1 MPQAFVVAAGLE
13 GSFATSQNAGET
25 WVQVKLP
32 VNGDIVA
39 ITASD
44 PLNITITTKVRG
56 ESFERDRLYK
66 ENDSK
71 LLISRDGGKRWT
83 EISMPSGDFETRDL
97 ETTGA
102 GKIWL
107 LQAPTEQAIRTAAY
121 YQWLS
126 HRGNSNDDK
135 TDWYTAQ
142 QRLLTRGLQYTPD
155 FGGTWIAAEV
165 PPFSFDS
172 LRRADSDEVFLLS
185 GVYGCASAELFE
197 NRIKIS
203 DLPHPAFVND
213 HRCEVQAPFPY
224 LHKWSC
230 DAVDRKTIVFCGAG
244 AFFTAT
250 HDLISYASAGDN

>member
-1 MPQAFVVAAGLE
+1 MANNRRLIKFMTPDLGLALVRGYSGPVWRSTDAGISWSKVLDGCYTALATVPQAFVVAAGLE

-107 LQAPTEQAIRTAAY
+107 LQAAIGVKSKRLFPICINGAAMLSIVKPLFFAALVRSSQRPTT
-121 YQWLS
+121 
-126 HRGNSNDDK
+126 
-135 TDWYTAQ
+135 
-142 QRLLTRGLQYTPD
+142 
-155 FGGTWIAAEV
+155 
-165 PPFSFDS
+165 
-172 LRRADSDEVFLLS
+172 
-185 GVYGCASAELFE
+185 
-197 NRIKIS
+197 
-203 DLPHPAFVND
+203 
-213 HRCEVQAPFPY
+213 
-224 LHKWSC
+224 
-230 DAVDRKTIVFCGAG
+230 
-244 AFFTAT
+244 
-250 HDLISYASAGDN
+250 

>member
-1 MPQAFVVAAGLE
+1 MANNRRLIKFMTPDLGLALVRGYSGPVWRSTDAGISWSKVLDGCYTALATVPQAFVVAAGLE

-32 VNGDIVA
+32 VSGDIVA

-66 ENDSK
+66 EDGSK

-107 LQAPTEQAIRTAAY
+107 LQAPTKTNKLI
-121 YQWLS
+121 LS
-126 HRGNSNDDK
+126 STSIEIERVRASHSMSEKETERLAGLL
-135 TDWYTAQ
+135 Q
-142 QRLLTRGLQYTPD
+142 GQRVRRR
-155 FGGTWIAAEV
+155 
-165 PPFSFDS
+165 FS
-172 LRRADSDEVFLLS
+172 
-185 GVYGCASAELFE
+185 
-197 NRIKIS
+197 
-203 DLPHPAFVND
+203 
-213 HRCEVQAPFPY
+213 
-224 LHKWSC
+224 
-230 DAVDRKTIVFCGAG
+230 
-244 AFFTAT
+244 
-250 HDLISYASAGDN
+250 